1 VNYIAVSTARSC
13 QLHRQFVKSMA
24 KPAITLLLLA
34 LAAPAMPAAV
44 IRGLVVENRTGYSV
58 SRATVT
64 LQPIPSAGQAPRT
77 ARTGDAGEFA
87 FGNVFKMTYH
97 SEERPMSAYSLV
109 AAKPKMKK
117 ADPASRIFCRNSVGA
132 AGSPPG
138 SQTITCQ
145 NTTMALLAERLQN
158 QAQGLNWPIL
168 DATGIDGGWDFT
180 LTYSRFPALNGPG
193 RGGDAGVPD
202 AAPVASDPGGGYTI
216 FEAIDKQLGLKLESR
231 KRPMPVIVIDHL
243 EQKPTDN

>member
-1 VNYIAVSTARSC
+1 MIGLRMMPGGRFVSQNMPMR
-13 QLHRQFVKSMA
+13 
-24 KPAITLLLLA
+24 LLLGRAFNTNNNDQIVGLPSWVDSVRVDITAKTPEGTVTGPGVDMDA
-34 LAAPAMPAAV
+34 LAPMLRAL
-44 IRGLVVENRTGYSV
+44 LVDR
-58 SRATVT
+58 
-64 LQPIPSAGQAPRT
+64 
-77 ARTGDAGEFA
+77 
-87 FGNVFKMTYH
+87 FKMTYH
-97 SEERPMSAYSLV
+97 SEERPMSAYSLE

-216 FEAIDKQLGLKLESR
+216 LEAIDKQLGLKLESR